1 MCVLRIWIDTQTKK
15 RIELLMNLKLCLVD
29 TNKSTGVTALEKRA
43 KEIAS
48 ILWPIAHDLVFFG
61 GLVLRVSFF
70 VRHGIDGQKTSSGWF
85 MDEGKFNPTL
95 LGG

>member
-1 MCVLRIWIDTQTKK
+1 
-15 RIELLMNLKLCLVD
+15 MNLKLWLAD

-48 ILWPIAHDLVFFG
+48 ILWFIAHDLVFFG
-61 GLVLRVSFF
+61 GLVLRVNFF